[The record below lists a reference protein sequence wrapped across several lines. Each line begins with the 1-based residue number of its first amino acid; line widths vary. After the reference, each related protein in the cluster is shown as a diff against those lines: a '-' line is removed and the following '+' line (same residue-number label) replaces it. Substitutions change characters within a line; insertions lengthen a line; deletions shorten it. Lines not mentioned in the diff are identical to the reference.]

1 MLILILTVRFKFR
14 MLWLLA
20 LTCQC
25 ISHFSLV
32 NGPQGNREMPNKL
45 MIGPDQSLLFNF
57 RRNHLRTRPPAQSKY
72 LLSECLKILKG
83 NSTQQIKLCKYVK
96 FRYCEKATKF
106 ESSIV
111 QTFRK
116 THSCTDFLFFEFETS
131 NFGYLLISQFSVN
144 KLILDIL

>member
-1 MLILILTVRFKFR
+1 MLQLYHFLQTFNRNLILSKIKLPLQTDFQPNVLILILTVRFKFR

-57 RRNHLRTRPPAQSKY
+57 RRNHLRT
-72 LLSECLKILKG
+72 
-83 NSTQQIKLCKYVK
+83 STVIQNPRSRSLIQKW
-96 FRYCEKATKF
+96 
-106 ESSIV
+106 SSYKNI
-111 QTFRK
+111 F
-116 THSCTDFLFFEFETS
+116 SIFLVVVYIIYFD
-131 NFGYLLISQFSVN
+131 N
-144 KLILDIL
+144 

>member
-1 MLILILTVRFKFR
+1 MFKVRVFCKGQTNFKKIYHKWEIFFQYCGILTRLTIKIKLPPQTDFQPNVLILILTVRFKFR

-57 RRNHLRTRPPAQSKY
+57 RRNHLHTRPPREVQVIYFQNVSKDF
-72 LLSECLKILKG
+72 ER
-83 NSTQQIKLCKYVK
+83 K
-96 FRYCEKATKF
+96 FY
-106 ESSIV
+106 
-111 QTFRK
+111 K
-116 THSCTDFLFFEFETS
+116 TD
-131 NFGYLLISQFSVN
+131 
-144 KLILDIL
+144 

>member
-57 RRNHLRTRPPAQSKY
+57 RRNHLRTRPPAQFIY
-72 LLSECLKILKG
+72 FQNCLAHFIFHFSFWLTKLQKTKKGYVILYTMLGKMKMK
-83 NSTQQIKLCKYVK
+83 NNN
-96 FRYCEKATKF
+96 
-106 ESSIV
+106 
-111 QTFRK
+111 RK
-116 THSCTDFLFFEFETS
+116 TVTKYFR
-131 NFGYLLISQFSVN
+131 FS
-144 KLILDIL
+144 